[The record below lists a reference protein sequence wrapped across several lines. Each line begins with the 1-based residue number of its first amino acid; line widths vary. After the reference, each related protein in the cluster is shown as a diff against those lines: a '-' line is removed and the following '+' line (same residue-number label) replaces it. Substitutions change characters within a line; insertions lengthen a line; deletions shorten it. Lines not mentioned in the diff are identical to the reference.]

1 MDTREK
7 IVKIRRCA
15 SGPERRDE
23 GVGLGSGCRNGTQ
36 GHLLGDTADVQ
47 LEVFITHCN
56 VGMRGK

>member
-7 IVKIRRCA
+7 IVKMRGA

-47 LEVFITHCN
+47 QEVFN
-56 VGMRGK
+56 NSL

>member
-1 MDTREK
+1 MGVVTVWTMDTREK
-7 IVKIRRCA
+7 IVKMRGA

-47 LEVFITHCN
+47 QEVFN
-56 VGMRGK
+56 NSL

>member
-1 MDTREK
+1 MK
-7 IVKIRRCA
+7 MRCA

-47 LEVFITHCN
+47 LEVFN
-56 VGMRGK
+56 NSL